1 MTRKMTSSLQLFI
14 VSHVDPMFK
23 RERLYVIWKDATTK
37 SRVKLRLPH
46 ASKRKLTMKECFVT
60 STIQRKEPIVKGNFT
75 LA

>member
-1 MTRKMTSSLQLFI
+1 MTRKMTSSLPLFI
-14 VSHVDPMFK
+14 VSPVDPTFK

-60 STIQRKEPIVKGNFT
+60 STIQRKELTVKGNFT
-75 LA
+75 